1 MRGNRPGVEP
11 MKAIDVLTRDH
22 ERIQVV
28 LALVEQGMRELAGS
42 GYADTD
48 AWFDLLRLCEAW
60 VDRAHVL
67 KEEEGLFPL
76 LRSRGLGPEIT
87 VVAALMSQHQTGQ
100 AFLRQWRKAVERLAG
115 GDATARQDV
124 IVWAR
129 DYVELLREHMR
140 IEDQYFYELADG
152 TLTPA
157 DDEAL
162 LEKFERIDRTIG
174 ATPEQQRRWAAMVA
188 SQTVSGRPH

>member
-1 MRGNRPGVEP
+1 MPGALSGTEA
-11 MKAIDVLTRDH
+11 MKAIDVLARDH
-22 ERIQVV
+22 ERIQVI
-28 LALVEQGMRELAGS
+28 LALVEQGMHDLESSRRANTE
-42 GYADTD
+42 
-48 AWFDLLRLCEAW
+48 AWFDLLQLCEAW
-60 VDRAHVL
+60 IDRAHVL

-100 AFLRQWRKAVERLAG
+100 AFLRQLRRAVERLAA
-115 GDATARQDV
+115 GDASARHDV

-140 IEDQYFYELADG
+140 IEDHYFYELADG
-152 TLTPA
+152 SLTAA
-157 DDEAL
+157 DEAAL

-174 ATPEQQRRWAAMVA
+174 ATVDQQKRWAAMVA
-188 SQTVSGRPH
+188 AQPPSSRPH

>member
-1 MRGNRPGVEP
+1 
-11 MKAIDVLTRDH
+11 MKAIDALARDH

-28 LALVEQGMRELAGS
+28 LGLVEEGMRELESPGPANT
-42 GYADTD
+42 DT
-48 AWFDLLRLCEAW
+48 WFDLLHLCEAW

-100 AFLRQWRKAVERLAG
+100 AFLRQLRRAVERLAS
-115 GDATARQDV
+115 GDASARHDV

-140 IEDQYFYELADG
+140 IEDHYFYELAEG
-152 TLTPA
+152 TLTA
-157 DDEAL
+157 GDDLML

-174 ATPEQQRRWAAMVA
+174 ATLEQQQRWAAMVA
-188 SQTVSGRPH
+188 AHPPSSRLH

>member
-1 MRGNRPGVEP
+1 VPGALSGTEA
-11 MKAIDVLTRDH
+11 MKAIDVLARDH
-22 ERIQVV
+22 ERIQVI
-28 LALVEQGMRELAGS
+28 LALVEQGMHDLESSRRANTE
-42 GYADTD
+42 
-48 AWFDLLRLCEAW
+48 AWFDLLQLCEAW
-60 VDRAHVL
+60 IDRAHVL

-100 AFLRQWRKAVERLAG
+100 AFLRQLRRAVERLAA
-115 GDATARQDV
+115 GDASARHDV

-140 IEDQYFYELADG
+140 IEDHYFYELADG
-152 TLTPA
+152 SLTAA
-157 DDEAL
+157 DEAAL

-174 ATPEQQRRWAAMVA
+174 ATVDQQKRWAAMVA
-188 SQTVSGRPH
+188 AQPPSSRPH

>member
-1 MRGNRPGVEP
+1 MR
-11 MKAIDVLTRDH
+11 AIDVLTRDH
-22 ERIQVV
+22 ERIHAL
-28 LALVEQGMRELAGS
+28 LALVEQGMRELESPGP
-42 GYADTD
+42 ADTN
-48 AWFDLLRLCEAW
+48 AWFDLLQLCEAW

-100 AFLRQWRKAVERLAG
+100 AFLRQWRKAVERLAA
-115 GDATARQDV
+115 GDASARQDV
-124 IVWAR
+124 LVWAR

-140 IEDQYFYELADG
+140 IEDHYFYELADG
-152 TLTPA
+152 SLTA
-157 DDEAL
+157 GDDAML

-174 ATPEQQRRWAAMVA
+174 ATMELQKRWTAMVA
-188 SQTVSGRPH
+188 SYPPSSRPH

>member
-1 MRGNRPGVEP
+1 
-11 MKAIDVLTRDH
+11 MKAIDVLARDH

-28 LALVEQGMRELAGS
+28 LALVEQGMRELAAS
-42 GYADTD
+42 GPVNVD
-48 AWFDLLRLCEAW
+48 AWFDLLQLCEAW

-87 VVAALMSQHQTGQ
+87 VVAALMSQHQTSQ
-100 AFLRQWRKAVERLAG
+100 AFLRQWRRAVQRLAA
-115 GDATARQDV
+115 GDASARQDV

-140 IEDQYFYELADG
+140 IEDHYFYELADG
-152 TLTPA
+152 TLTA
-157 DDEAL
+157 TDDAAL

-174 ATPEQQRRWAAMVA
+174 ATPEQQQRWATMVA
-188 SQTVSGRPH
+188 TQTVSGRLH

>member
-1 MRGNRPGVEP
+1 MR
-11 MKAIDVLTRDH
+11 AIDVLTRDH
-22 ERIQVV
+22 ERIQTV
-28 LALVEQGMRELAGS
+28 LALVEQGMRELGTS
-42 GYADTD
+42 GPVDTD
-48 AWFDLLRLCEAW
+48 AWFDLLQLCEAW

-76 LRSRGLGPEIT
+76 LRSRGLGPEVT

-100 AFLRQWRKAVERLAG
+100 AFLRQWRKAVERLAA
-115 GDATARQDV
+115 GDQSARQDV

-140 IEDQYFYELADG
+140 IEDHYFYELADG
-152 TLTPA
+152 TLTA
-157 DDEAL
+157 GDDEAL

-174 ATPEQQRRWAAMVA
+174 ATLEQQRRWAAMVA
-188 SQTVSGRPH
+188 ASPGSGRPH